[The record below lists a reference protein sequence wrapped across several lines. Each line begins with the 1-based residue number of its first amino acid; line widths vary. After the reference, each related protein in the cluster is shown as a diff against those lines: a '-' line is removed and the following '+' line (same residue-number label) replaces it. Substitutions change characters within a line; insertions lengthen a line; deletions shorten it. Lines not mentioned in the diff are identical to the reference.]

1 MLVNVRPKENLM
13 AIDVGDVPAYVEGS
27 IETLGAFLRV
37 EGVKT
42 RRGLLLLSF
51 LRQLRM
57 KLSRTYQ
64 DLKQVT
70 ELPPEQAQALSK
82 ELIEVR
88 EKVQTSVGELRQGLS
103 GRELQD
109 VDAELE
115 GGLDLFDEISEDLA
129 LSVGLRQL
137 LSEEVSGKPWRE
149 VWADL

>member
-1 MLVNVRPKENLM
+1 M